1 MRIVDIDN
9 GSLQHQPYCNDRC
22 NIIYVLNF
30 SQRKKSVCRAI
41 IFRKRFRVLMQLF
54 VGTLYGQTSCNRG
67 RLAPTAA
74 VGAAGRSIRSA
85 IACSLGAAARGFKA
99 NTSPPPAGCCQL
111 RHFHALQRT
120 TDNPSARP
128 VPLALAASPA
138 DGACRP
144 SELPTAVASLPPQM
158 HPPVSVAQTSV
169 AKTQNAAVRGGLV
182 ARTNRVLVP
191 TQVSLPR
198 HRLRYWC
205 QYIFRTADTD
215 SPHP

>member
-120 TDNPSARP
+120 TDNPS
-128 VPLALAASPA
+128 VASP
-138 DGACRP
+138 
-144 SELPTAVASLPPQM
+144 PPQM

-169 AKTQNAAVRGGLV
+169 AKTSVAGTQNAAVHGGLI

-191 TQVSLPR
+191 TQVSLPH